1 MLLPKL
7 RIYPNVVST
16 GTAGAVIDWTR
27 QSPLQVWGTL
37 LAIDTLLLCSMG
49 TTHCRMIAEAPDQ
62 SELPFMCLQ
71 YGLEEAA
78 KHPVPDGK
86 FVKVAC
92 VHKSVPRIIN

>member
-1 MLLPKL
+1 
-7 RIYPNVVST
+7 
-16 GTAGAVIDWTR
+16 
-27 QSPLQVWGTL
+27 
-37 LAIDTLLLCSMG
+37 MG

-71 YGLEEAA
+71 YGMEEAA

-92 VHKSVPRIIN
+92 VHKSVPRIIQ